1 MYRCVQCGFSDNKT
15 SNTRCLKCGTT
26 LNHLYTLTTN
36 SVEAAQTVSEEIVA
50 PALQADIPTIVVRQV
65 KCQKCGFRLL
75 NTYKSCKKCNTP
87 NVAYI
92 YAQTSVVPTEN
103 QRIATSATTAH
114 TAKLIHQK
122 NDTTM
127 IIDMYEGKK
136 IMLDPNTETH
146 IVMTDGV
153 WHIVAKDNSPIFVQV
168 VGKIPIKDNQIIQ
181 IGTEVYRF
189 KTES

>member
-15 SNTRCLKCGTT
+15 SNTRCLKCGTM
-26 LNHLYTLTTN
+26 LNHLYPSATN
-36 SVEAAQTVSEEIVA
+36 SVEAPQTVSEEIIA
-50 PALQADIPTIVVRQV
+50 PASQENIPSIVVRQV
-65 KCQKCGFRLL
+65 KCQHCGFRLL

-92 YAQTSVVPTEN
+92 YAQTIIEQPIV
-103 QRIATSATTAH
+103 ASASTAH
-114 TAKLIHQK
+114 SAKLIHQK

-181 IGTEVYRF
+181 IGSDVYRF